1 MRRKHILGL
10 GLLGALAAVLIVA
23 GSACKSSTTAVNP
36 PEEKSFISTSTDN
49 HTHGVQVTRLAI
61 ESTPADGY
69 SHATSLVNSHV
80 HTFTMSQAQLLS
92 VKNGATVDIV
102 TSTDSTGHTH
112 TFTIQKWF

>member
-1 MRRKHILGL
+1 MRRKHILESGIL
-10 GLLGALAAVLIVA
+10 GVLAAILIVA

-36 PEEKSFISTSTDN
+36 PEEKSFISSSSQS
-49 HTHGVQVTRLAI
+49 HTHSVQVTRLAI

-80 HTFTMSQAQLLS
+80 HTFTLSQSQLQSL
-92 VKNGATVDIV
+92 KGGATLNID
-102 TSTDSTGHTH
+102 TSTDSGHFH